1 MTTDHLFNLDGQV
14 AMVTGARRGLGRLIA
29 VTLAEAGADIVGVG
43 PNAMSETEAAV
54 AATGRAFTEI
64 RADLT
69 RPNDFDLL
77 VSEAVAA
84 RGRIDILFNNAGII
98 RRAELFDFTEADWD
112 TVMQINLK
120 SAFFLSRTVARHMV
134 DTEIAGR
141 IVNIASILAFQGGIR
156 IPSYTASKHGI
167 VGLTKLMANEL
178 APHGITVNAI
188 APGYVETDNT
198 EALRNDPE
206 RMGKLIDRIPLGRF
220 ARPEELAT
228 AILFLAAPASSYITG
243 SVVTVDGGW
252 MAR

>member
-1 MTTDHLFNLDGQV
+1 MTTDHLFNLDGRV

-64 RADLT
+64 RADLSG
-69 RPNDFDLL
+69 PNDFDAL
-77 VSEAVAA
+77 VGEAVAA

-98 RRAELFDFTEADWD
+98 RRAALFDFTEADWD
-112 TVMQINLK
+112 AVIQVNLK
-120 SAFFLSRTVARHMV
+120 SAFFLSRAAARHMV
-134 DTEIAGR
+134 EKEIAGR
-141 IVNIASILAFQGGIR
+141 IVNIASVLAFQGGIR

-167 VGLTKLMANEL
+167 VGLTKLLANEL

-188 APGYVETDNT
+188 APGYMETDNT
-198 EALRNDPE
+198 EALRNDPK
-206 RMGKLIDRIPLGRF
+206 RARQLVDRIPLGRF
-220 ARPEELAT
+220 GRPEELST
-228 AILFLAAPASSYITG
+228 AVLFLAAPASSYITG

>member
-1 MTTDHLFNLDGQV
+1 MTTDHLFNLDGRV

-43 PNAMSETEAAV
+43 PNAMAETEAAV

-64 RADLT
+64 RVDLA
-69 RPNDFDLL
+69 RPNDFDSL
-77 VSEAVAA
+77 VAEAVES

-112 TVMQINLK
+112 AVIQVNLK
-120 SAFFLSRTVARHMV
+120 SAFFLSRAVARHMV
-134 DTEIAGR
+134 DNEIAGR

-156 IPSYTASKHGI
+156 VPSYTASKHGI

-178 APHGITVNAI
+178 ASHGITVNAI

-206 RMGKLIDRIPLGRF
+206 RMRQLIDRIPLGRF
-220 ARPEELAT
+220 ARPKELAT